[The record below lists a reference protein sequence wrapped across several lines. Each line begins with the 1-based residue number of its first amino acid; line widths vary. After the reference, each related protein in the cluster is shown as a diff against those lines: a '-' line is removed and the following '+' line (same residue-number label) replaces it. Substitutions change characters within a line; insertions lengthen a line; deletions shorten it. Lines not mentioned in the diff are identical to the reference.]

1 MASLGSIRYAATRPY
16 RIQSLDDRV
25 RLLNED
31 LTVQTTTSEPA
42 LPLRTVGGAEAV
54 RLAVVVGALGVVFG
68 DIGTS
73 PIYTLAT
80 VFNPSD
86 PHPVPLNTDNIYGVV
101 SLLFWSVMIIV
112 TLTYVTLV
120 MHADNDGEGGIMALI
135 TLLRRFGGQG
145 GRRTLAALAALG
157 IFGAA
162 LFFGDSMI
170 TPAMSML
177 SAVEGLKV
185 VEPSLAEWVVPIT
198 AVISL
203 VLFAVQR
210 YGTNA
215 VGRLFGPVMILWF
228 VSIGACGV
236 KGILGHPQILK
247 ALSPTYAATFVF
259 GHPRIAFFAL
269 AAVVLAVTGAEAL
282 YADMGH
288 FGRRAITRA
297 WLFVVLPACIISYL
311 GQGALVLGDES
322 AASAPFFLLTPRWAQ
337 LPMVLLATAA
347 TVIASQAVI
356 TGAYSVASAAAHLSY
371 LPRLRITHTSESTMG
386 QIYVPWING
395 LLMVAVLILVFAFRS
410 SAALAYAYGMA
421 VTGTI
426 TITTL
431 LFFYTAR
438 KRWHTPLWLIVIGAG
453 LLLTVDLLFLA
464 ANLTKLVHGA
474 WLPLLIAVVAFT
486 VLSTWQRG
494 QEIVTRARTQAEGP
508 LREFIDRLAH
518 AQPPLIRTQGTAVF
532 LNRGKE
538 TTPLAMRANCEHNH
552 VLHEHVIIMAIDTLP
567 VPRVPES
574 ERTEIDDLGYGDD
587 GIIHLTA
594 HFGYME
600 APDVLGV
607 LRLLDPSQTEGQI
620 DVDDASYFLSDLELT
635 MGTAKNMAH
644 WRKHLFIATSHI
656 TADAAN
662 YFGLPPERTVVMGS
676 RIEI

>member
-1 MASLGSIRYAATRPY
+1 
-16 RIQSLDDRV
+16 
-25 RLLNED
+25 
-31 LTVQTTTSEPA
+31 
-42 LPLRTVGGAEAV
+42 
-54 RLAVVVGALGVVFG
+54 LA
-68 DIGTS
+68 
-73 PIYTLAT
+73 
-80 VFNPSD
+80 
-86 PHPVPLNTDNIYGVV
+86 
-101 SLLFWSVMIIV
+101 
-112 TLTYVTLV
+112 
-120 MHADNDGEGGIMALI
+120 
-135 TLLRRFGGQG
+135 GQG
-145 GRRTLAALAALG
+145 DGRRTLAALAALG

-170 TPAMSML
+170 TPAMSVL
-177 SAVEGLKV
+177 SAVEGVKV

-198 AVISL
+198 AVIIF
-203 VLFAVQR
+203 VLFAVQH

-215 VGRLFGPVMILWF
+215 VGRLFGPVMIIWF

-247 ALSPTYAATFVF
+247 ALSPTYAATFMF
-259 GHPRIAFFAL
+259 GHFRIAFFAL

-288 FGRRAITRA
+288 FGRRAITRG
-297 WLFVVLPACIISYL
+297 WLFVVLPACILSYL

-322 AASAPFFLLTPRWAQ
+322 TVSAPFFLLTPHWAQ

-347 TVIASQAVI
+347 TIIASQAVI
-356 TGAYSVASAAAHLSY
+356 TGAYSVASAAAHLGY

-386 QIYVPWING
+386 QIYVPWINSF
-395 LLMVAVLILVFAFRS
+395 LMVAVLILVFAFRS

-453 LLLTVDLLFLA
+453 FLLLVDLMFLA

-474 WLPLLIAVVAFT
+474 WLPLLIAVIAFT
-486 VLSTWQRG
+486 VLTTWQRG

-508 LREFIDRLAH
+508 LREFVDRLAH
-518 AQPPLIRTQGTAVF
+518 AQPPLMRTQGTAVF

-552 VLHEHVIIMAIDTLP
+552 VLHEHVIIMAIDTMP
-567 VPRVPES
+567 VPRVPDS
-574 ERTEIDDLGYGDD
+574 ERAEIDDLGYGDD

-600 APDVLGV
+600 GPDVLGV
-607 LRLLDPSQTEGQI
+607 LRLLDQSQTEGQI

-635 MGTAKNMAH
+635 KGATKNMAQ

-656 TADAAN
+656 AADAGD
-662 YFGLPPERTVVMGS
+662 YFGLPPDRTVVMGS

>member
-1 MASLGSIRYAATRPY
+1 
-16 RIQSLDDRV
+16 V
-25 RLLNED
+25 
-31 LTVQTTTSEPA
+31 

-73 PIYTLAT
+73 PIYTIQT
-80 VFNPSD
+80 VFNPGD

-135 TLLRRFGGQG
+135 TLLRRFGGAG
-145 GRRTLAALAALG
+145 RRRTLATLAALG

-170 TPAMSML
+170 TPAMSVL
-177 SAVEGLKV
+177 SAVEGVKV

-198 AVISL
+198 AVIIFA
-203 VLFAVQR
+203 LFAVQR

-215 VGRLFGPVMILWF
+215 VGRLFGPVMLIWF

-236 KGILGHPQILK
+236 KGISGHPQILK
-247 ALSPTYAATFVF
+247 ALSPTYAATFMF
-259 GHPRIAFFAL
+259 GHFRIAFFAL
-269 AAVVLAVTGAEAL
+269 AAVVLSVTGAEAL

-288 FGRRAITRA
+288 FGRRAITRG
-297 WLFVVLPACIISYL
+297 WLFVVLPACILNYL
-311 GQGALVLGDES
+311 GQGALMLGDES
-322 AASAPFFLLTPRWAQ
+322 TVSAPFFLLTPHWAQ

-347 TVIASQAVI
+347 TIIASQAVI
-356 TGAYSVASAAAHLSY
+356 TGAYSVASAAAHLGY

-386 QIYVPWING
+386 QIYVPWINSF
-395 LLMVAVLILVFAFRS
+395 LMVAVLILVFAFRS

-453 LLLTVDLLFLA
+453 FLLLVDLMFLA

-474 WLPLLIAVVAFT
+474 WLPLLIAVIAFT
-486 VLSTWQRG
+486 VMTTWQRG
-494 QEIVTRARTQAEGP
+494 QEIVTRAREQAEGP
-508 LREFIDRLAH
+508 LREFVDQLADH
-518 AQPPLIRTQGTAVF
+518 QPPLLRIPCTAVF
-532 LNRGKE
+532 LNRGKA
-538 TTPLAMRANCEHNH
+538 TTPLAMRANVEHNR
-552 VLHEHVIIMAIDTLP
+552 VLHEHVVIMAIDTMP
-567 VPRVPES
+567 VPRVSDS
-574 ERTEIDDLGYGDD
+574 ERTEVDALGYVED

-594 HFGYME
+594 RFGYMDK
-600 APDVLGV
+600 PDVPGV
-607 LRLLDPSQTEGQI
+607 LHLLDPAQTEGTI
-620 DVDDASYFLSDLELT
+620 AIDDASYFLSKLELT
-635 MGTAKNMAH
+635 KGTAPNMAR
-644 WRKHLFIATSHI
+644 WRKQLFIATSYI
-656 TADAAN
+656 TADAAD
-662 YFGLPPERTVVMGS
+662 YFGLPPDRTVVMGS